1 MITDIVITIESCEVN
16 ATAYHHVDSET
27 GTVEQVYGLL
37 LEGQGLDFSSLL
49 RDKSFHDSVRDI
61 VQECFD
67 EDCEKARKHKLEGLD
82 I

>member
-1 MITDIVITIESCEVN
+1 MITDIVITIEGVEFP
-16 ATAYHHVDSET
+16 ALAYHHVDSET

-37 LEGQGLDFSSLL
+37 LEEQGLDFSSLL
-49 RDKSFHDSVRDI
+49 RDKSFHDKIRDI

-67 EDCEKARKHKLEGLD
+67 EDCEKARERKLNGED

>member
-1 MITDIVITIESCEVN
+1 MITNIVITIEGMEFP
-16 ATAYHHVDSET
+16 ALAYHHVDSET

-37 LEGQGLDFSSLL
+37 LEEQGLDFSSLL
-49 RDKSFHDSVRDI
+49 RDKDFHDSICGI

-67 EDCEKARKHKLEGLD
+67 EDCRQAALRKLEGLD